1 LAILFLTPALFA
13 LYYLLKNRQ
22 DLAFLNVYLPCLIF
36 LPDYYAFRIP
46 HLPPESA
53 ASWALL
59 PIGVSLLFYPIPRL
73 ELRRMDLWATL
84 FVFSVAASEILREPE
99 PNFAAVGAFVTQN
112 MFAYVVGRRLIEP
125 HLRVATVQRIVLLF
139 ACLAPVVF
147 YEYRM
152 TVNPWMDIGR
162 NFFHLDIPFEFSF
175 RSGKVR
181 AQATFAH
188 SILAAMGFGIVFTLD
203 CFLADLY
210 KRDKSRL
217 GSIIRRLER
226 YHIPALLMAFCLF
239 FTQSRGPQLGALVG
253 YSILQIPRFRHLKV
267 AAFVLLV
274 LFAIGAA
281 AAYSFFDAYTSAADN
296 GSLNETQT
304 SAIYRR
310 ELLKSYEPVVEQGGW
325 LGWGGLNIPVAG
337 GQKSIDNAYLL
348 MQLAQGKL
356 GLYLFLLIIAEGLWT
371 TAYNA
376 FSFRSPESRFMAFT
390 LLATMISLFQSLT
403 TVYLAGQIVPI
414 CWLLLGWSQSL
425 QDESS
430 SEPKFYFKR
439 VFA

>member
-1 LAILFLTPALFA
+1 LAIIFLTPAFFA
-13 LYYLLKNRQ
+13 LYYLLRDRQ
-22 DLAFLNVYLPCLIF
+22 DLAFLNVYLPCLIL
-36 LPDYYAFRIP
+36 LPDYYSFRVP

-59 PIGVSLLFYPIPRL
+59 PLGISLLFYPIPRL

-99 PNFAAVGAFVTQN
+99 PNFAGVGAFVTQD
-112 MFAYVVGRRLIEP
+112 MFAYILGRRLIEP
-125 HLRVATVQRIVLLF
+125 RLRVATVQRLVLIF
-139 ACLAPVVF
+139 VCLAPFVF

-162 NFFHLDIPFEFSF
+162 NFFHLDIPFGFSF
-175 RSGKVR
+175 RDGKVR
-181 AQATFAH
+181 VQATFAH
-188 SILAAMGFGIVFTLD
+188 AILAAMGFAIVFTLD

-217 GSIIRRLER
+217 GPIICRLER
-226 YHIPALLMAFCLF
+226 YHVPAILMAFCLF
-239 FTQSRGPQLGALVG
+239 FTQSRGPQLGAVVS

-267 AAFVLLV
+267 AAFVLVV
-274 LFAIGAA
+274 LLAISGA
-281 AAYSFFDAYTSAADN
+281 AAYSFFDEYTSAVDN
-296 GSLNETQT
+296 GSLSETQT

-310 ELLKSYEPVVEQGGW
+310 DLLKNYEPVVEQGGW
-325 LGWGGLNIPVAG
+325 LGWGGLNVPEVG

-348 MQLAQGKL
+348 MQLTQGKF
-356 GLYLFLLIIAEGLWT
+356 GFYLFILIIAEGLGT

-376 FSFRSPESRFMAFT
+376 FSFRSPESRFIAFT
-390 LLATMISLFQSLT
+390 LLAAMIGLFQSLT
-403 TVYLAGQIVPI
+403 TVYLAGQLIPI